1 VRALQRALELL
12 FTSNQEC
19 GDRQP
24 LEIRG
29 AQGRF
34 AIGPRQE
41 RVSIFPRAVGV
52 RSPAAIQVFAR
63 HALSMTRR
71 SRGDPGPFFA
81 TLPVAETTREE
92 RDE

>member
-1 VRALQRALELL
+1 
-12 FTSNQEC
+12 
-19 GDRQP
+19 
-24 LEIRG
+24 
-29 AQGRF
+29 
-34 AIGPRQE
+34 
-41 RVSIFPRAVGV
+41 VSIFPRAVGV